1 MAKSTLRTLLPHYLV
16 LVAIITVLVIAMRF
30 VVPDATIWHHTAL
43 AIVVGLA
50 YPMVLRYLGMAPEP
64 WT

>member
-1 MAKSTLRTLLPHYLV
+1 MAKSTLRALLPHYLV
-16 LVAIITVLVIAMRF
+16 LVVIITVLVIALRF
-30 VVPDATIWHHTAL
+30 VVPQANIWHHTAI

-64 WT
+64 WS